1 MSKMYCAKAW
11 YSGGEYGAV
20 NEFEYTMVECDSN
33 EEQERICMK
42 KPNDCSAQSE
52 RKKRN
57 AEVASL
63 DIYFKD
69 QESSKVKMENDANQQ
84 KKAFKE
90 SFKKMNSDIN
100 YRALFELLWYTQL
113 PCFDVENVTSEYKDQ
128 YGMLKGCIWKG
139 VDMPCSKVFEMVPT
153 DQGMCCAFNL
163 NKAEEMFKDGNFRE
177 MVQKMQQRDMNLSF
191 DRVPS
196 SLNENIDLTPEAGLS
211 KGLQVI
217 LDAHSNL
224 LAGGSVP
231 GDFDGFYAIIES
243 KDQYPMTSRKSILLR
258 PGDNNY
264 VSLTATKITS
274 EGIIDIEPKKR
285 NCLSPEDEP
294 EMKVHRIYTQA
305 NCMLECHHG
314 YALSQVTFKKLF
326 QSNLELMSHNFAI
339 FFT

>member
-1 MSKMYCAKAW
+1 
-11 YSGGEYGAV
+11 
-20 NEFEYTMVECDSN
+20 
-33 EEQERICMK
+33 
-42 KPNDCSAQSE
+42 
-52 RKKRN
+52 
-57 AEVASL
+57 
-63 DIYFKD
+63 
-69 QESSKVKMENDANQQ
+69 
-84 KKAFKE
+84 
-90 SFKKMNSDIN
+90 
-100 YRALFELLWYTQL
+100 
-113 PCFDVENVTSEYKDQ
+113 
-128 YGMLKGCIWKG
+128 MLKGCIWKG

-163 NKAEEMFKDGNFRE
+163 DKAEKMFKNGNFRE

-231 GDFDGFYAIIES
+231 EDFDGFYAIIES

-258 PGDNNY
+258 PGHDNY

-314 YALSQVTFKKLF
+314 YALSLVTFYKNISIQFRNDFLKF
-326 QSNLELMSHNFAI
+326 CNFLYVDECK
-339 FFT
+339 